1 MLGEASVR
9 REYFTQCKVRLCNL
23 KEFLRA
29 PRSKT
34 LVTPTGV
41 KMGSSGGANLQ
52 NRPLSRI
59 VGGKEE
65 VCSRPIKLGK

>member
-9 REYFTQCKVRLCNL
+9 REYFTQCKVRLCKL
-23 KEFLRA
+23 KEFLRG

-41 KMGSSGGANLQ
+41 KMGSSGGTNLQ
-52 NRPLSRI
+52 NRPLSS
-59 VGGKEE
+59 GGGFVEDSGRE
-65 VCSRPIKLGK
+65 GRGM